1 MYACFVFIATTNKQN
16 KQKKESGVGL
26 QLGAI
31 LLKPHFV

>member
-1 MYACFVFIATTNKQN
+1 MYACFVFIATNKQN